1 MRRIHLPRAALFVS
15 DHLTGARG
23 SFRSS
28 GCTRTTPGEAP
39 AAPRRAAQHRA
50 ERPPTGRAGC
60 FGVCGLVCKPQG
72 RSTTT
77 GLKYRPVP
85 SHTATAADADILA
98 PCATLAATSTPSCVS
113 DPCPQ
118 QPMRLPFPLQW
129 GTTDQRGGPNASTDA
144 DQLVARRSSDSAMD
158 GGREERPE
166 AAEASPNHAV
176 HHAQAAQLCQP
187 LASLSDSSL
196 KQPTRAQRAS
206 GRASLSGEQAR
217 RARSRRLPG
226 PGRARGVASPQHPPS
241 FWPPPPPRSSPA
253 AGHAPFNIAPRR
265 RWADRRPYR
274 RTGLPGAKAW
284 WRVRRGDGPSA
295 RARPEGLPRLRSVAA
310 AHRLPHTF

>member
-1 MRRIHLPRAALFVS
+1 MPTSRRPALLSLPP
-15 DHLTGARG
+15 AR
-23 SFRSS
+23 
-28 GCTRTTPGEAP
+28 P
-39 AAPRRAAQHRA
+39 AASRTRAHNSAH
-50 ERPPTGRAGC
+50 
-60 FGVCGLVCKPQG
+60 VC
-72 RSTTT
+72 
-77 GLKYRPVP
+77 P
-85 SHTATAADADILA
+85 SH
-98 PCATLAATSTPSCVS
+98 C
-113 DPCPQ
+113 
-118 QPMRLPFPLQW
+118 
-129 GTTDQRGGPNASTDA
+129 TDQRGGPNASTDA

-166 AAEASPNHAV
+166 AAEASPNPPSIMPK
-176 HHAQAAQLCQP
+176 QPGSGQP
-187 LASLSDSSL
+187 LGQLV
-196 KQPTRAQRAS
+196 KQPTGAQRAS

-253 AGHAPFNIAPRR
+253 RGHAPFNIAPRR

-274 RTGLPGAKAW
+274 RVGLPGPKAW

>member
-1 MRRIHLPRAALFVS
+1 MRRAGRPGADVSSCRLQVHGCAREQRVWLKPRGCPMRRIQLPRAALFVS

-50 ERPPTGRAGC
+50 ERPPTGRAVC

-85 SHTATAADADILA
+85 SHTAPAAGADLPA

-118 QPMRLPFPLQW
+118 LPTRVPFAC
-129 GTTDQRGGPNASTDA
+129 TDQRGGPNASTDA

-176 HHAQAAQLCQP
+176 HHARAARLCQP
-187 LASLSDSSL
+187 LGQLVEAAD
-196 KQPTRAQRAS
+196 QRSA
-206 GRASLSGEQAR
+206 GKWPGESVRGAGP
-217 RARSRRLPG
+217 ARS
-226 PGRARGVASPQHPPS
+226 Q
-241 FWPPPPPRSSPA
+241 
-253 AGHAPFNIAPRR
+253 
-265 RWADRRPYR
+265 
-274 RTGLPGAKAW
+274 
-284 WRVRRGDGPSA
+284 
-295 RARPEGLPRLRSVAA
+295 
-310 AHRLPHTF
+310 

>member
-1 MRRIHLPRAALFVS
+1 MRRAGRPGADVSSCRLQVHGCAREQWVWLKPSGCPMRRIHLPRAALFVS

-60 FGVCGLVCKPQG
+60 FGVCRLVCKPQG
-72 RSTTT
+72 RSTTSE
-77 GLKYRPVP
+77 LKYRPVP
-85 SHTATAADADILA
+85 SHTAPAADADLLA

-113 DPCPQ
+113 DLCPNS
-118 QPMRLPFPLQW
+118 PHMCPSHC
-129 GTTDQRGGPNASTDA
+129 TDQRGGPNASTDA

-176 HHAQAAQLCQP
+176 HYAQAARLCQP
-187 LASLSDSSL
+187 LGQL
-196 KQPTRAQRAS
+196 
-206 GRASLSGEQAR
+206 
-217 RARSRRLPG
+217 
-226 PGRARGVASPQHPPS
+226 V
-241 FWPPPPPRSSPA
+241 
-253 AGHAPFNIAPRR
+253 
-265 RWADRRPYR
+265 Y
-274 RTGLPGAKAW
+274 
-284 WRVRRGDGPSA
+284 
-295 RARPEGLPRLRSVAA
+295 
-310 AHRLPHTF
+310 

>member
-1 MRRIHLPRAALFVS
+1 MPTCRRPALLSLPP
-15 DHLTGARG
+15 AR
-23 SFRSS
+23 
-28 GCTRTTPGEAP
+28 P
-39 AAPRRAAQHRA
+39 AASRTRAHNSAH
-50 ERPPTGRAGC
+50 
-60 FGVCGLVCKPQG
+60 VC
-72 RSTTT
+72 
-77 GLKYRPVP
+77 P
-85 SHTATAADADILA
+85 SH
-98 PCATLAATSTPSCVS
+98 C
-113 DPCPQ
+113 
-118 QPMRLPFPLQW
+118 
-129 GTTDQRGGPNASTDA
+129 TDQRGGPNASTDA

-166 AAEASPNHAV
+166 AAEASPN
-176 HHAQAAQLCQP
+176 QP
-187 LASLSDSSL
+187 SIMPEQPGSASLGLSDSSL
-196 KQPTRAQRAS
+196 KQPTGAQRAS

-217 RARSRRLPG
+217 RARSKRLPG

-253 AGHAPFNIAPRR
+253 AGHAPFNIPPRR

-295 RARPEGLPRLRSVAA
+295 RARPEGLPWLRSVAA

>member
-1 MRRIHLPRAALFVS
+1 MPTSRRPALLSLPP
-15 DHLTGARG
+15 AR
-23 SFRSS
+23 
-28 GCTRTTPGEAP
+28 P
-39 AAPRRAAQHRA
+39 AASRTRAPNSPH
-50 ERPPTGRAGC
+50 
-60 FGVCGLVCKPQG
+60 VC
-72 RSTTT
+72 
-77 GLKYRPVP
+77 P
-85 SHTATAADADILA
+85 SH
-98 PCATLAATSTPSCVS
+98 C
-113 DPCPQ
+113 
-118 QPMRLPFPLQW
+118 
-129 GTTDQRGGPNASTDA
+129 TDQRGGPNASTDA

-196 KQPTRAQRAS
+196 KQPTGAQRAS

-253 AGHAPFNIAPRR
+253 GGHAPFNIAPRR

-295 RARPEGLPRLRSVAA
+295 RARPDGLPRLRSVAA
-310 AHRLPHTF
+310 THRLPHTF

>member
-1 MRRIHLPRAALFVS
+1 MRRIHMPRAALFVP

-77 GLKYRPVP
+77 GLKYSHVP
-85 SHTATAADADILA
+85 SHTAPAAGADLPA

-118 QPMRLPFPLQW
+118 QPHVCPSHC
-129 GTTDQRGGPNASTDA
+129 TDQRGGPNASTDA

-166 AAEASPNHAV
+166 AAEASPN
-176 HHAQAAQLCQP
+176 QP
-187 LASLSDSSL
+187 SIMPEQPGSASLGLSDSSL
-196 KQPTRAQRAS
+196 KQPTGAQRAS

-217 RARSRRLPG
+217 RARSKRLPG
-226 PGRARGVASPQHPPS
+226 PDRARGVASPQHPPS
-241 FWPPPPPRSSPA
+241 F
-253 AGHAPFNIAPRR
+253 
-265 RWADRRPYR
+265 
-274 RTGLPGAKAW
+274 
-284 WRVRRGDGPSA
+284 
-295 RARPEGLPRLRSVAA
+295 
-310 AHRLPHTF
+310 

>member
-1 MRRIHLPRAALFVS
+1 MPASRRPALLSLPP
-15 DHLTGARG
+15 AR
-23 SFRSS
+23 
-28 GCTRTTPGEAP
+28 P
-39 AAPRRAAQHRA
+39 AASRTRAPNSPH
-50 ERPPTGRAGC
+50 
-60 FGVCGLVCKPQG
+60 VC
-72 RSTTT
+72 
-77 GLKYRPVP
+77 P
-85 SHTATAADADILA
+85 SH
-98 PCATLAATSTPSCVS
+98 C
-113 DPCPQ
+113 
-118 QPMRLPFPLQW
+118 
-129 GTTDQRGGPNASTDA
+129 TDQRGGPNASTDA

-176 HHAQAAQLCQP
+176 HHAQAASPALPASCQP
-187 LASLSDSSL
+187 LGQLV
-196 KQPTRAQRAS
+196 KQPTGAQRAS

-274 RTGLPGAKAW
+274 RVWLPGAKAW
-284 WRVRRGDGPSA
+284 WRVRRGDGPST

-310 AHRLPHTF
+310 AHRLLHTF